1 MLSLNRDDYNM
12 WILMGDFNLIRSPEN
27 RNRGGGDN
35 NIMLLFNS
43 IIQHLDLEEIPLKG
57 RAFSWS
63 NMQLDPLL
71 EKLDWIFTSSEWT
84 STYPDTMAIP
94 LAKLSSDHIPIQ
106 VKIGNAITR
115 ANIFRFEEFWLDI
128 DGFGEL
134 VASNWLNKGLYRNLA
149 QDIVARFK
157 NLRQAIKKWSRNL
170 SQLNKII
177 TNCCYVTAVFD
188 GLEDQR
194 PLSII
199 ENNFRAALKK
209 HTLNLLEAQ
218 RKYWRKRANIRWAK
232 LGDENTK
239 FFHAV
244 ATRNYRHNYITS
256 LMDEDG
262 RIITKHHQKAA
273 ILWKAFKQRLGTT
286 SSTNMMFDLNDL
298 IPHNDLSSM
307 DIPFTNEEIDDVIKH
322 MPNDKVPGPDGF
334 NGRFIK
340 KYWHIIKG
348 QFYVLCRKFYDNE
361 VDI

>member
-1 MLSLNRDDYNM
+1 MLSLNRDEYNM

-35 NIMLLFNS
+35 NNMLLFNS
-43 IIQHLDLEEIPLKG
+43 IIQHPDLEEIPLKG

-71 EKLDWIFTSSEWT
+71 EKLNWIFTSSEWT

-134 VASNWLNKGLYRNLA
+134 VASNWLNKGLYRNPA
-149 QDIVARFK
+149 QDIAARFK
-157 NLRQAIKKWSRNL
+157 NLRHAIKKWSRNL

-177 TNCCYVTAVFD
+177 TNYCNVTAVFD

-209 HTLNLLEAQ
+209 HTLNLLEAK

-244 ATRNYRHNYITS
+244 ATRNYRHNYIAS
-256 LMDEDG
+256 LATEDG
-262 RIITKHHQKAA
+262 RIVTQHEQKAA
-273 ILWKAFKQRLGTT
+273 ILWQSFKNRLGVFLVL
-286 SSTNMMFDLNDL
+286 MKPYW
-298 IPHNDLSSM
+298 I
-307 DIPFTNEEIDDVIKH
+307 
-322 MPNDKVPGPDGF
+322 
-334 NGRFIK
+334 NGK
-340 KYWHIIKG
+340 LYH
-348 QFYVLCRKFYDNE
+348 C
-361 VDI
+361 